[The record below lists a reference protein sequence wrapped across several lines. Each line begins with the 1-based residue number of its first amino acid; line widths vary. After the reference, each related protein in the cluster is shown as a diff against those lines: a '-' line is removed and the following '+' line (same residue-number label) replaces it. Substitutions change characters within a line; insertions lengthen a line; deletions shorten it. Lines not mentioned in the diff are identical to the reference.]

1 MFGLMPFENSNDS
14 FRDMFRTLDRMERGF
29 FGNNDSNVCQFRT
42 DIQDEGDHY
51 LLEAELPGFNKEDIN
66 VEAKN
71 GVLTISAKRE
81 EKNDEK
87 DEKSGQ
93 YIRRERRYGSFQRS
107 FSLNGVDPKNIQ
119 GQYQDGV
126 LKLTLP
132 KEQPAVPET
141 HRIEIR

>member
-1 MFGLMPFENSNDS
+1 MFDMMPYAFNHSQNLLDS
-14 FRDMFRTLDRMERGF
+14 FADFEKNF
-29 FGNNDSNVCQFRT
+29 FGEMGRSFTGFNT
-42 DIQDEGDHY
+42 DIRDNGNEY
-51 LLEAELPGFNKEDIN
+51 VLEAELPGFNKEDIH
-66 VEAKN
+66 VEAKD
-71 GVLTISAKRE
+71 GVLTISAKHE

-132 KEQPAVPET
+132 KEQPTVPET